1 MRFEIFSNPLK
12 AATIASLAL
21 SLGAG
26 TALAQSSSDTP
37 EREEIEEIIVTHHPL
52 GPLSEW
58 AQMQQHSAD
67 YKRLKEKF
75 DPTQGSSHTDNWASD
90 RNLAAHSNNS
100 DSFMQE
106 SADAPTPPAIQAVK
120 DAIVPP

>member
-1 MRFEIFSNPLK
+1 MRFEIFSNSLK
-12 AATIASLAL
+12 TAAIASLAL

-26 TALAQSSSDTP
+26 AALAQSSPSDSS
-37 EREEIEEIIVTHHPL
+37 EREEIIITHRPL

-67 YKRLKEKF
+67 YKRLKEKY
-75 DPTQGSSHTDNWASD
+75 DPTQGSSHVDSWASD
-90 RNLAAHSNNS
+90 RALASHSNNS

-106 SADAPTPPAIQAVK
+106 SADQPTPPAIQAVK

>member
-1 MRFEIFSNPLK
+1 MRFEIWSNSLK
-12 AATIASLAL
+12 AMAAVSLAL

-26 TALAQSSSDTP
+26 SALAQASSTSGGSTQ
-37 EREEIEEIIVTHHPL
+37 REEIIITHQRL

-58 AQMQQHSAD
+58 ASMQQHSAD

-75 DPTQGSSHTDNWASD
+75 DPTQGSSHTDNWTSD
-90 RNLAAHSNNS
+90 RALASHSNNS
-100 DSFMQE
+100 DSFLQE
-106 SADAPTPPAIQAVK
+106 SAQQPTPPAIQAVK

>member
-1 MRFEIFSNPLK
+1 MRFEILSN
-12 AATIASLAL
+12 AVRALAL
-21 SLGAG
+21 AGLALPLAAGA
-26 TALAQSSSDTP
+26 ALAQSGGSS
-37 EREEIEEIIVTHHPL
+37 EREEIIITHQRL

-58 AQMQQHSAD
+58 ASMQQHSAD

-90 RNLAAHSNNS
+90 RNLASHSNNS

-106 SADAPTPPAIQAVK
+106 SASQPTPPAIQAVK

>member
-1 MRFEIFSNPLK
+1 MRFEILNDSLK
-12 AATIASLAL
+12 AAAVASLAL
-21 SLGAG
+21 TLGAG
-26 TALAQSSSDTP
+26 TALAQSSTTNSDST
-37 EREEIEEIIVTHHPL
+37 EREEIIVTHKRM

-58 AQMQQHSAD
+58 ASMQQHSAD
-67 YKRLKEKF
+67 YKRLKEKY

-90 RNLAAHSNNS
+90 RNLASHSNNS

-106 SADAPTPPAIQAVK
+106 SAEAPTPPAVQAVK

>member
-1 MRFEIFSNPLK
+1 MRFEIFGNSLK
-12 AATIASLAL
+12 TAAIASLAL

-26 TALAQSSSDTP
+26 SALAQSSSDST
-37 EREEIEEIIVTHHPL
+37 EREEIIITHHPL

-90 RNLAAHSNNS
+90 RNLAAHNNNS

-106 SADAPTPPAIQAVK
+106 SASQPTPPAIQAVK

>member
-1 MRFEIFSNPLK
+1 MRFEIFGNSLK
-12 AATIASLAL
+12 AAAVASLAL
-21 SLGAG
+21 TLGAG
-26 TALAQSSSDTP
+26 TALAQSGSTD
-37 EREEIEEIIVTHHPL
+37 REEIIVTHKRM

-58 AQMQQHSAD
+58 ASMQQHSSD
-67 YKRLKEKF
+67 YKRLKEKY

-106 SADAPTPPAIQAVK
+106 SADAPTPPAVQAVK

>member
-1 MRFEIFSNPLK
+1 MRFEICSNSLK
-12 AATIASLAL
+12 AMAAASLAL

-26 TALAQSSSDTP
+26 SAWAQASSTSGGST
-37 EREEIEEIIVTHHPL
+37 EREEIIITHQRL

-58 AQMQQHSAD
+58 ASMQQHSAD

-90 RNLAAHSNNS
+90 RALASHNNNS
-100 DSFMQE
+100 DSFIQE
-106 SADAPTPPAIQAVK
+106 SADQPTPPAIQAVK
-120 DAIVPP
+120 NAIVPP

>member
-1 MRFEIFSNPLK
+1 MRFEIFSNSLK
-12 AATIASLAL
+12 AAAVASLAL
-21 SLGAG
+21 AVGAG
-26 TALAQSSSDTP
+26 SALAQSKGD
-37 EREEIEEIIVTHHPL
+37 EREEIIITHHPL

-90 RNLAAHSNNS
+90 RNLASHSNNS

-106 SADAPTPPAIQAVK
+106 SAEAPTPPAIQAVK